1 MRFCPIV
8 SWVGNI
14 ILNLKRNDLFKS
26 TNLVDFRKMLSY
38 VRQSQSS
45 QLKDKEMILEF
56 GLNVFWFG

>member
-1 MRFCPIV
+1 MRFCPTV
-8 SWVGNI
+8 SWLGNV